1 MYLEQMC
8 KIIVGPLPLN
18 ALAAATRTGAATPA
32 RPETLGAKL
41 AQRMDPNDA
50 GHQRQRRK
58 ALVSAKALPRRSG
71 FRQLRSVAHVP
82 GRPGESGL
90 WDPGGTHVEPWSPP
104 GVSPR
109 RSFGSFPIAGK
120 GTRPAGR
127 NPFRH
132 PTAGTREGRPLIRHG
147 MRRDTFP
154 PRGEG
159 FGENGTP
166 PDRGTGL
173 CRRACFTEKLL
184 SLREESG

>member
-90 WDPGGTHVEPWSPP
+90 WDPGGTHVEPWSRRECPPAILWFLSHRWERDPPRRAEPLWGPSCGWDTGRKTPHPSRHAPRHLPP
-104 GVSPR
+104 GGGR
-109 RSFGSFPIAGK
+109 LWGK
-120 GTRPAGR
+120 
-127 NPFRH
+127 RH
-132 PTAGTREGRPLIRHG
+132 AARQGHRALQEGVLYR
-147 MRRDTFP
+147 
-154 PRGEG
+154 
-159 FGENGTP
+159 
-166 PDRGTGL
+166 
-173 CRRACFTEKLL
+173 KLL

>member
-90 WDPGGTHVEPWSPP
+90 WDPGGTHVEPWSRRECPP
-104 GVSPR
+104 AILWFLSHRWERDPP
-109 RSFGSFPIAGK
+109 S
-120 GTRPAGR
+120 GR
-127 NPFRH
+127 NPFAIPRLGH
-132 PTAGTREGRPLIRHG
+132 GKEDPSSVTACAVTPSPE
-147 MRRDTFP
+147 
-154 PRGEG
+154 GEG

-173 CRRACFTEKLL
+173 CRRACFTENCCL
-184 SLREESG
+184 